1 MDLSTLKPKS
11 DISTIELKHPVTSEV
26 LVDDAG
32 KPFTV
37 DVLLRHTKEFRELG
51 YELADKRAMRL
62 AKAKKAD
69 TIEKTADAMADMD
82 EMVYKSVKGYYLIE
96 NGEPVTYTVDNTKRI
111 LSDYPWIRD
120 QVLEEQLAFENFTK
134 V

>member
-1 MDLSTLKPKS
+1 MDLANLKPKS
-11 DISTIELKHPVTSEV
+11 DTSTFELKHPATSEI
-26 LVDDAG
+26 LVDEEG
-32 KPFTV
+32 KPFTIT
-37 DVLLRHTKEFRELG
+37 VLLRHTKEFRDLG
-51 YELADKRAMRL
+51 YDLADKRALRL

-82 EMVYKSVKGYYLIE
+82 EMVAKSIKGYYLIYE
-96 NGEPVTYTVDNTKRI
+96 GKPVQYSPENTKR
-111 LSDYPWIRD
+111 LLEDYPWIRD